1 LALFVKKFLTIF
13 CVACHTLR
21 TTYHLFMKAKLS
33 CILFLMLVLGAF
45 TACRKE
51 VNKAAVANPELL
63 HTSVRKLT
71 DVIIHDIFSPP
82 VASRIYAYAS
92 IAAYEALVPGY
103 ATHQSLAGQL
113 KGLAGL
119 PRPIA
124 GQEYCFPLA
133 SVHAFLRVG
142 RNLTF
147 SGDLVDAFEPQIY
160 QQYKDL
166 GITAEVFDRSLQY
179 GAAVAD
185 AVLKWSGEDGYKGT
199 RGMRYTV
206 LADPGK
212 WKPTPPAYMDAVE
225 PYWFRIRP
233 FVLDSCSQFKPGE
246 PSKFSLEKD
255 SPFYR
260 QVLEVYEVSKKLT
273 PEQRAIASFWDC
285 NPFVMHQ
292 TGHVMYATKKISPG
306 GHWVNITAVAAKK
319 AHANL
324 MQTVEAYTLVSLSL
338 ADGFISCWDEKYR
351 SGVVRPETVIN
362 ASLDKDWQ
370 PLLQTPPFPEY
381 PSGHSV
387 VSTAAAVVLT
397 ALYGDDFAFTDSTEV
412 QFGLPSRQFSSF
424 HAAAREAAISRLY
437 GGIHY
442 MPAITN
448 GEEEGRLVGEL
459 VVSRIKTRPDRKP
472 EINVSLAE

>member
-1 LALFVKKFLTIF
+1 MKGKFNAFLFFLLVF
-13 CVACHTLR
+13 A
-21 TTYHLFMKAKLS
+21 
-33 CILFLMLVLGAF
+33 ILP
-45 TACRKE
+45 ACRKQADQ
-51 VNKAAVANPELL
+51 AALANPEFM
-63 HTSVRKLT
+63 HTSVREIT
-71 DVIIHDIFSPP
+71 DVMVHDIFSPP
-82 VASRIYAYAS
+82 VASRIYAYAN

-103 ATHQSLAGQL
+103 ASHQSLAGQL

-119 PRPIA
+119 PRPSA

-133 SVHAFLRVG
+133 SVHAFLKVG
-142 RNLTF
+142 RSLTF
-147 SGDLVDAFEPQIY
+147 SGDLVDAFEPRIY
-160 QQYKDL
+160 QHYKDMGL
-166 GITAEVFDRSLQY
+166 SPQVYERSMQY

-185 AVLKWSGEDGYKGT
+185 AVLAWAGEDGYKGT

-212 WKPTPPAYMDAVE
+212 WKPTPPAYMDAIE
-225 PYWFRIRP
+225 PYWHQIRP
-233 FVLDSCSQFKPGE
+233 FVLDSCSQFKPGV
-246 PSKFSLEKD
+246 PSTFSLEKE

-260 QVLEVYEVSKKLT
+260 QVLEVYAISKKLT
-273 PEQRAIASFWDC
+273 PEQKAIASFWDC

-319 AHANL
+319 ARANL
-324 MQTVEAYTLVSLSL
+324 MQTVEAYTLVSLAL

-397 ALYGDDFAFTDSTEV
+397 DLYGEDFAFTDSTEV
-412 QFGLPSRQFSSF
+412 QFGLPSRHFSSF
-424 HAAAREAAISRLY
+424 HTAAREAAISRLY

-442 MPAITN
+442 MPAIKN
-448 GEEEGRLVGEL
+448 GQEEGRLVGEL
-459 VVSRIKTRPDRKP
+459 VVARLKTRPVPKAQK
-472 EINVSLAE
+472 NVALAE